1 MTPPSQRLALIPL
14 DDRPCCRLFPARLAE
29 MAGHHLEIPPRSLL
43 GKYLD
48 PGNPDGLMDWLD
60 AHLRRRPGFPT
71 GLLLSLDMLVW
82 GGLVASRQLEPSPRD
97 AVNRLKRLAI
107 LSRRQPT
114 WAFMSLMRTAPTQ
127 TSLEEVEQATRLTEL
142 ALWMSRQARDLPGA
156 DRKVQALLQGIPAS
170 WVERYLQARRRNLFL
185 NLTALRRAV
194 ESDWR
199 HLLLGIDDS
208 RTEGLNV
215 LEAARLEAAI
225 GEMKAPATVAPGTD
239 EMALL
244 MLIRALA
251 PGTELSVH
259 FSKRSDLDRITR
271 YEDRSLFGVVQAQA
285 RAAGIELSD
294 GATRQLWVYG
304 PRGEQQE
311 ASGQGPLRKRS
322 RRAARF
328 VQALCGALDE
338 GACVAVADVARANG
352 ADLALVHELLQAGVF
367 PRLAGYAGWNTAGN
381 TLGTALACAALAPA
395 RPTPATEGARLGF
408 LLERLADDVLFQAE
422 LRQEISAPLGG
433 SFVRLEGPRLK
444 ETRKKV
450 QEVLGERVVHLFEE
464 HFAPTL
470 FEGHRPHLARVAIDL
485 PWPRTFEVEV
495 QARIEYKRR
504 RGGS

>member
-1 MTPPSQRLALIPL
+1 MTPPPQRLALVPL
-14 DDRPCCRLFPARLAE
+14 DDRPCCRLFPVRLAE
-29 MAGHHLEIPPRSLL
+29 MAGHHLETPPRPRL
-43 GKYLD
+43 GRYLA
-48 PGNPDGLMDWLD
+48 PGNPERLMDWLD
-60 AHLRRRPGFPT
+60 ALLRRRPKPPT

-82 GGLVASRQLEPSPRD
+82 GGLVASRRLDLPAD
-97 AVNRLKRLAI
+97 NALKNLKRLAL
-107 LSRRQPT
+107 LSQRRPT

-127 TSLEEVEQATRLTEL
+127 TSLEEVEMATRLTEL
-142 ALWMSRQARDLPGA
+142 SLWLSREMRQIPGA
-156 DRKVQALLQGIPAS
+156 AEKVRSLRWGIPAPWIDS
-170 WVERYLQARRRNLFL
+170 YLHARERNLDL
-185 NLTALRRAV
+185 NLRALSRAADC
-194 ESDWR
+194 DWH

-225 GEMKAPATVAPGTD
+225 GELMAPATVAPGTD

-244 MLIRALA
+244 MLVRALA
-251 PGTELSVH
+251 QGTELSVH
-259 FSKRSDLDRITR
+259 FSKRSDLDRVTR
-271 YEDRSLFGVVQAQA
+271 YEDRSLSGVVQAQA
-285 RAAGIELSD
+285 QAAGIELSD
-294 GATRQLWVYG
+294 RATRQLWVYG
-304 PRGEQQE
+304 PRGEQEE

-328 VQALCGALDE
+328 VEALCGALDE

-352 ADLALVHELLQAGVF
+352 ADLALVHELLRAGVF

-381 TLGTALACAALAPA
+381 TLGTALACAALVPA

-433 SFVRLEGPRLK
+433 SFVRLEDARLE
-444 ETRKKV
+444 ETRARV
-450 QEVLGERVVHLFEE
+450 QELLGERVVQLFEE

-470 FEGHRPHLARVAIDL
+470 FEGHRPHLTRVVVDL

-495 QARIEYKRR
+495 QARIEYKRCR
-504 RGGS
+504 DGI

>member
-14 DDRPCCRLFPARLAE
+14 DDRPCCRLFPTRLAE
-29 MAGHHLEIPPRSLL
+29 MAGHHLQTPPRPLL

-48 PGNPDGLMDWLD
+48 PGDPGRLMDWLET
-60 AHLRRRPGFPT
+60 LLKRRQEPPT

-82 GGLVASRQLEPSPRD
+82 GGLVASRRLDPPADSSLK
-97 AVNRLKRLAI
+97 NLKRLAI
-107 LSRRQPT
+107 LSQRRPT

-156 DRKVQALLQGIPAS
+156 SEKVQALRQGIPAS
-170 WVERYLQARRRNLFL
+170 WVDRYLQARRRNLAL

-194 ESDWR
+194 ECDWR

-225 GEMKAPATVAPGTD
+225 GELNAPATVAPGTD

-244 MLIRALA
+244 MLVRALA
-251 PGTELSVH
+251 QGTELSVH
-259 FSKRSDLDRITR
+259 FSKRSDLNRVTR
-271 YEDRSLFGVVQAQA
+271 YEDRSLSGLVQAHAQ
-285 RAAGIELSD
+285 AAGIELSER
-294 GATRQLWVYG
+294 ATRQLWVYG

-311 ASGQGPLRKRS
+311 ASGQGLLRRRS

-328 VQALCGALDE
+328 VEALSGALDE

-352 ADLALVHELLQAGVF
+352 ADLALVEELLRAGVF

-395 RPTPATEGARLGF
+395 RPTPATESARLSF

-422 LRQEISAPLGG
+422 LRQEVSAPLGG
-433 SFVRLEGPRLK
+433 SFVHLEGTRLE
-444 ETRKKV
+444 ETREKV
-450 QEVLGERVVHLFEE
+450 QELLGERVVHLFEK
-464 HFAPTL
+464 HFEPTL
-470 FEGHRPHLARVAIDL
+470 FEGHRPHLTQVAVDL

-495 QARIEYKRR
+495 QARIEYQRR
-504 RGGS
+504 RGGA

>member
-14 DDRPCCRLFPARLAE
+14 DDRPCCRLFPVRLAA
-29 MAGHHLEIPPRSLL
+29 MAGHRLEIPPRRLL

-48 PGNPDGLMDWLD
+48 PGNPDRLMDWLD
-60 AHLRRRPGFPT
+60 SHLRSRPGSPT

-82 GGLVASRQLEPSPRD
+82 GGLVASRRFGLSPTE
-97 AVNRLKRLAI
+97 AVNNLKRLA
-107 LSRRQPT
+107 LLTRHQPT

-156 DRKVQALLQGIPAS
+156 SEKVQALLQGIPAL
-170 WVERYLQARRRNLFL
+170 WVDRYLKARRRNLFL
-185 NLTALRRAV
+185 NLMALRYAT

-225 GEMKAPATVAPGTD
+225 GELKAPATVAPGTD
-239 EMALL
+239 EMAQL
-244 MLIRALA
+244 MLVRALA

-259 FSKRSDLDRITR
+259 FSKRSDLDRVTR
-271 YEDRSLFGVVQAQA
+271 YEDRSLLGVVQAQVQ
-285 RAAGIELSD
+285 AAGIKLSD

-311 ASGQGPLRKRS
+311 ASRQAPLRRRS

-328 VQALCGALDE
+328 VQALCSALDE
-338 GACVAVADVARANG
+338 GACVAVADVSRANG
-352 ADLALVHELLQAGVF
+352 ADLGLVEELLQAEVL

-381 TLGTALACAALAPA
+381 TLGTALACAALASA
-395 RPTPATEGARLGF
+395 RPTPATEGARLSF
-408 LLERLADDVLFQAE
+408 LLERMADDFLFQAA

-433 SFVRLEGPRLK
+433 CFMRLEGARLK
-444 ETRKKV
+444 ETREKV
-450 QEVLGERVVHLFEE
+450 QEIMAERVLQFFEE
-464 HFAPTL
+464 NFASTL
-470 FEGHRPHLARVAIDL
+470 FEGRRPHLTRVAIDL

-495 QARIEYKRR
+495 QARIDY
-504 RGGS
+504 